1 MKNKIDPEMAELTA
15 LAAIDW
21 SMCAT
26 AGIID
31 GAAATMLCKVIDLA
45 KLPKI
50 LKPVVWFGVM
60 SFGTWQAIKCFDI
73 SKEIVDFGKTVIKCA
88 KKSYNGDCSCDC
100 DNCIEN
106 TNEEENTIK
115 GQIGF
120 RI

>member
-1 MKNKIDPEMAELTA
+1 MKNKIDPEMAELVV

-31 GAAATMLCKVIDLA
+31 GAAATMLCKVIDIA

-73 SKEIVDFGKTVIKCA
+73 SKEIIDFGKTVINCTKN
-88 KKSYNGDCSCDC
+88 SYNCSCDGDC
-100 DNCIEN
+100 DHCIEN
-106 TNEEENTIK
+106 EEDGTIK
-115 GQIGF
+115 GQIGL
-120 RI
+120 RL

>member
-1 MKNKIDPEMAELTA
+1 MKNKIDPELVAV
-15 LAAIDW
+15 AAIDW

-50 LKPVVWFGVM
+50 LKPIVWFGVM

-88 KKSYNGDCSCDC
+88 KRSYNGDCSCNGDC
-100 DNCIEN
+100 DHCVEN
-106 TNEEENTIK
+106 ENEEENTIN